1 MCIVNFGEILKIIQF
16 VTKNYTTKVV
26 EQLVISI
33 FTLLMLIDMDIA
45 TSPEVI
51 EILSP
56 TTEESNLK
64 AMKKYGKQ

>member
-1 MCIVNFGEILKIIQF
+1 
-16 VTKNYTTKVV
+16 
-26 EQLVISI
+26 
-33 FTLLMLIDMDIA
+33 MLIDMDIA

-64 AMKKYGKQ
+64 EIKEYGKH